1 LHSAKANVCREP
13 GQTGSRQRVLKKKK
27 KILPRARPAKLSA
40 EIFFKKKRKT
50 FAESMARL
58 ALSKEFFQ
66 KKRKT
71 LCRESA
77 RWTLGKE
84 GNGREPLTASFR
96 CREPDKRALGKEGFA
111 DRIFADAALPRAAL
125 GKGFAEGLRGFAESL
140 GPRQSS
146 RLQ

>member
-1 LHSAKANVCREP
+1 LLSAKGAFAESLARLALGKEFI
-13 GQTGSRQRVLKKKK
+13 KKRKNF
-27 KILPRARPAKLSA
+27 A
-40 EIFFKKKRKT
+40 ESQASETLGRDFFKRKRKT

>member
-27 KILPRARPAKLSA
+27 KKILSRARPAKLSA

-66 KKRKT
+66 KKK
-71 LCRESA
+71 
-77 RWTLGKE
+77 GK
-84 GNGREPLTASFR
+84 L
-96 CREPDKRALGKEGFA
+96 
-111 DRIFADAALPRAAL
+111 
-125 GKGFAEGLRGFAESL
+125 FAESQPDGL
-140 GPRQSS
+140 SAKKATAGSH
-146 RLQ
+146 